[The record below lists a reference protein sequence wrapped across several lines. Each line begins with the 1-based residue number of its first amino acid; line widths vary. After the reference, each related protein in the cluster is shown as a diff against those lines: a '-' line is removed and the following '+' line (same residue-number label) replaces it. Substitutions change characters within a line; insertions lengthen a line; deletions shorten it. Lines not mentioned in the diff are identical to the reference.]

1 LKNKLVIPRE
11 NILKDMLKHWFMA
24 LVTMDVAVS
33 DVDIR
38 ASGALAV
45 LLIPVPSNH
54 MTHPSAQVSTVLQNP
69 GGKTVV
75 PEDGNAV

>member
-1 LKNKLVIPRE
+1 
-11 NILKDMLKHWFMA
+11 MLKHWLMA
-24 LVTMDVAVS
+24 LVTVDVTVG

-38 ASGALAV
+38 ASGAFAV

-54 MTHPSAQVSTVLQNP
+54 TTHPSARVSTILQNL